1 MAGSDSDFGDRGWSA
16 SVRELADTIQA
27 VVLAAQRQDRDAFDE
42 AVTATEALDPEQ
54 VALVL
59 GSVVQLLL
67 EETHPDGFGADDLQ
81 TLLEGVAR
89 RAGTWTADPDLELLA
104 FVLAGALG
112 VQDPDEAPEGI
123 TPRSVT
129 VHASLLVTELLMI
142 TRRRLADYLVLAL
155 AEIARDQTVE
165 LP

>member
-1 MAGSDSDFGDRGWSA
+1 MHPVDFGDRGWSA
-16 SVRELADTIQA
+16 GVRELAGTIQA
-27 VVLAAQRQDRDAFDE
+27 VVLAARRWDREAFAE

-81 TLLEGVAR
+81 TLLEGCAR
-89 RAGTWTADPDLELLA
+89 HAGTWTTEPDLDLLA

-112 VQDPDEAPEGI
+112 MQDPDEAPEGI
-123 TPRSVT
+123 RPRSVT
-129 VHASLLVTELLMI
+129 VHASLLATELLMI
-142 TRRRLADYLVLAL
+142 TGRRPADYLVPAL
-155 AEIARDQTVE
+155 AEIARDQTME